1 VAKSQGS
8 RRFLVRGWVGQR
20 DLLGEGRPAS
30 GHDRAR
36 RRIDGA
42 PIERLCRK
50 PVRNGHQ
57 ESRSN
62 AGPAIGD
69 QPTPKTLVF
78 WMESD
83 VGPPKSMPE
92 SGCQSAPV
100 SARSRRFLIH
110 CGCPRNRAFR
120 LVRASLSRRRGGAGP
135 QQQEFC
141 RTGGYLGTLARS
153 DQTEFAPRS
162 RLRAE
167 SLAPRGGRGHPQ
179 YKRASSALQPG
190 GRSRLPAGPSPV
202 QALPVLL
209 RHGTPRGGGGPGR
222 QEILRKGWGWVARD
236 LLPVRTGVPGCVRVN
251 WAALSSAF
259 RYGPRD
265 WRNPPVQS
273 FRRRCCS
280 QNWAE
285 ARH

>member
-1 VAKSQGS
+1 VSAFQPPLGSCVLIWVKRQRPAGVPDVAKSQGS

-190 GRSRLPAGPSPV
+190 GRSRLPAGLARFRLFRCFFATVHPGAVGDPGGRRFFV
-202 QALPVLL
+202 
-209 RHGTPRGGGGPGR
+209 RGGGGWPGTFSPSGPACR
-222 QEILRKGWGWVARD
+222 G
-236 LLPVRTGVPGCVRVN
+236 
-251 WAALSSAF
+251 AF
-259 RYGPRD
+259 
-265 WRNPPVQS
+265 
-273 FRRRCCS
+273 
-280 QNWAE
+280 E
-285 ARH
+285 